1 MNRALIALLLALCS
15 VPSLTQTPDDYLH
28 SLVGQKLLLRH
39 FGNVTEVKLKA
50 EQLGKISATCDV
62 AVLVRA
68 AEWKKN
74 KATFRWEEIGTPQVA
89 GKPYPQCPGQ
99 NMGYGAVEIGGFKPG
114 ESGDSLAH
122 SLSALLQT
130 PEQYLAAAG
139 LQFDLPPQ
147 PVSGELKEPEQPFIR
162 PRALLSV
169 NPTFSEAARKA
180 KYQDVLKLRLDVG
193 ADGRVYNPSVSQ
205 RLGMGLDEMALE
217 VLPLWRLQP
226 ARKQDQPVATP
237 MSIEISFNLY

>member
-1 MNRALIALLLALCS
+1 MNRALIALLLTLCS
-15 VPSLTQTPDDYLH
+15 VPSPTQTPDDYLH
-28 SLVGQKLLLRH
+28 SLIGQRLLLRH

-50 EQLGKISATCDV
+50 AQLGKIAATCDV

-68 AEWKKN
+68 AGWKKD
-74 KATFRWEEIGTPQVA
+74 KVTFRWEEIGTPQVA

-99 NMGYGAVEIGGFKPG
+99 NMGYGAVEIGGFNPG
-114 ESGDSLAH
+114 ESSESLAR

-139 LQFDLPPQ
+139 IVFDLPPQ
-147 PVSGELKEPEQPFIR
+147 PVAGELKEPEQPFIR

-169 NPTFSEAARKA
+169 DPTFSEAASKA
-180 KYQDVLKLRLDVG
+180 KYQGVLKLRFYVG
-193 ADGRVYNPSVSQ
+193 SDGRVYNPSVSQ

-237 MSIEISFNLY
+237 MSIEISFNIY

>member
-1 MNRALIALLLALCS
+1 MNRALIAVLLALCS
-15 VPSLTQTPDDYLH
+15 VPSPTQTPDDYLH

-50 EQLGKISATCDV
+50 AQLGKISATCDV

-74 KATFRWEEIGTPQVA
+74 KIELRWEELGTPMIA

-99 NMGYGAVEIGGFKPG
+99 MMGYGRVELGGFAPD
-114 ESGDSLAH
+114 ESAESLAR
-122 SLSALLQT
+122 SLAFLLQT

-139 LQFDLPPQ
+139 LQFDLLPQ
-147 PVSGELKEPEQPFIR
+147 PVAGKLKEPEQPFIR
-162 PRALLSV
+162 PRALLTV
-169 NPTFSEAARKA
+169 NPTFSDAARKA
-180 KYQDVLKLRLDVG
+180 KYQGGLKITLDVG
-193 ADGRVYNPSVSQ
+193 ADGRVYNPVVSQ

-226 ARKQDQPVATP
+226 ARKQDQPIATP

>member
-74 KATFRWEEIGTPQVA
+74 KIELHWEELGTPMIA
-89 GKPYPQCPGQ
+89 GKPHPQCPGQ
-99 NMGYGAVEIGGFKPG
+99 MMGYGRVELGGFAPD
-114 ESGDSLAH
+114 ESAESLAR

-130 PEQYLAAAG
+130 SEQYLAAAG
-139 LQFDLPPQ
+139 IVFDLPPQ
-147 PVSGELKEPEQPFIR
+147 LLAGELKEPEQPFTR
-162 PRALLSV
+162 PRALLTV
-169 NPTFSEAARKA
+169 NPTFSDAARKA
-180 KYQDVLKLRLDVG
+180 KYQGVLKLRLYVG
-193 ADGRVYNPSVSQ
+193 ADGRVYNPSISQ

-237 MSIEISFNLY
+237 MSIEISFNIY

>member
-15 VPSLTQTPDDYLH
+15 VPSPAQTPQEYLH
-28 SLVGQKLLLRH
+28 SLIGQRLLLRH
-39 FGNVTEVKLKA
+39 FGDRTAVKLK
-50 EQLGKISATCDV
+50 LGDLDHIAATCDV

-74 KATFRWEEIGTPQVA
+74 KIELRWEELGTPMIA
-89 GKPYPQCPGQ
+89 GKPYPKCPGQ
-99 NMGYGAVEIGGFKPG
+99 MMGYGAVELGGFAPD
-114 ESGDSLAH
+114 ESAESLAR
-122 SLSALLQT
+122 SLAYLLQT

-139 LQFDLPPQ
+139 LQFDLPPL
-147 PVSGELKEPEQPFIR
+147 PVQGELKEPEQPFTR

-169 NPTFSEAARKA
+169 NPTFSDAARKA
-180 KYQDVLKLRLDVG
+180 KYQGNLKITLYVG
-193 ADGRVYNPSVSQ
+193 ADGRVYNPVVSQ

-226 ARKQDQPVATP
+226 ARKQDQPIATP
-237 MSIEISFNLY
+237 MSIEVSFNLY